1 MILSFSKPQTSKEF
15 DISNTMG
22 FKLESNAMTKDFSNL
37 FPKFYQIATDGPA
50 TINVNIYLRTI
61 SRIDD
66 VKMVRKNTPIK
77 KGHVQG
83 ISSGLLRAKIS

>member
-1 MILSFSKPQTSKEF
+1 
-15 DISNTMG
+15 MG
-22 FKLESNAMTKDFSNL
+22 FKLESNTMTKDFLSFSNL

-77 KGHVQG
+77 KGNVQG